1 MEWHKGK
8 NIIKVYRSGTI
19 KIYESEK
26 IVRVAKKILK
36 INPDYTLKFKVNRNV
51 VDENYL
57 YKKLIKT
64 NNFNLMIELYWNLQQ
79 RKKYQ
84 HKEIKEQREQ
94 WINLRRKFLSLTGKS
109 D

>member
-8 NIIKVYRSGTI
+8 NIIKVYRSGNI
-19 KIYESEK
+19 KVYESEK

-36 INPDYTLKFKVNRNV
+36 INPDYTLKFKVNLKV
-51 VDENYL
+51 IDENYL

-84 HKEIKEQREQ
+84 HEQIKEQREQ
-94 WINLRRKFLSLTGKS
+94 WISLRKRFLSLTGKS

>member
-1 MEWHKGK
+1 MDWRAGK
-8 NIIKVYRSGTI
+8 NIIKVYSNGY

-36 INPDYTLKFKVNRNV
+36 MNPAYTLKFKVNRMP

-57 YKKLIKT
+57 YRKLIKT
-64 NNFNLMIELYWNLQQ
+64 NNFNLMIELYWNLQN

-84 HKEIKEQREQ
+84 IKQIKEQREQ
-94 WINLRRKFLSLTGKS
+94 WINLRKKFLSLTGKR